1 MTGGTGVPPGVTDRI
16 PTARQLGD
24 DCDPRRQA
32 RQMAGQMQVEGSTIP
47 PGIVVW
53 WTGTKNAIPFGWGLM
68 DGVHNSSIRG
78 GTGLVL
84 VDRFILASDSGAGKL
99 NEAEETTGGGAHDH
113 QFAIA
118 QTGWNHPEV
127 TGSVENSKTNVELKK
142 ADHDHGV
149 GQSMIPDNLHTEED
163 GAHLHAARTDEKE
176 VVVEEGGKHTHDI
189 SGLETNN
196 TQIAN
201 HASADILAAVG
212 DHAPHF
218 HNLSVSPFAAGA
230 GGQTVYWTIDDTG
243 ADDAGGLEHNV
254 EGVAVTHANHLHTME
269 DPSVTGESQGHTHP
283 VEPHDHKIN
292 FQEDG
297 VHFHAI
303 PEHTHELTMENE
315 DDHNHEIV
323 DPGHSHDIITNV
335 SPHNHGADM
344 DGEGEHEHITG
355 KPVNILLLP
364 IEKLRT

>member
-118 QTGWNHPEV
+118 QTGWNDPEV
-127 TGSVENSKTNVELKK
+127 TGSVENSKTNVVLEEE
-142 ADHDHGV
+142 DHDHGV
-149 GQSMIPDNLHTEED
+149 VQSMVPDNLHTDED
-163 GAHLHAARTDEKE
+163 GAHMHAARTDEKE
-176 VVVEEGGKHTHDI
+176 VEVKDGGEHKHNVV
-189 SGLETNN
+189 GLETNPQ
-196 TQIAN
+196 TIAN
-201 HASADILAAVG
+201 HTSGDIRGAVG
-212 DHAPHF
+212 NHGAHVHDLTTNVF
-218 HNLSVSPFAAGA
+218 NAAA
-230 GGQTVYWTIDDTG
+230 GGQAVAWMVGQTGPDTG
-243 ADDAGGLEHNV
+243 ESRPHDVAGA
-254 EGVAVTHANHLHTME
+254 AVTHDEHEHTMAAGE
-269 DPSVTGESQGHTHP
+269 TGESKGHTHP
-283 VEPHDHKIN
+283 TEPHDHKIL
-292 FQEDG
+292 FQNDG
-297 VHFHAI
+297 EHFHAI
-303 PEHTHELTMENE
+303 PEHQHELTLEE
-315 DDHNHEIV
+315 DDEHTHEIT